1 MRCVS
6 EPICSK
12 TGPRAGKSASG
23 MCSEALLW
31 KLLAFALGQPSAE
44 GFDRSAD
51 VVYEPSAAIYQ
62 SLPGADDGHMGLRV
76 FASMFEWVQELRV
89 HSSQAS
95 QILGID
101 LVGLALAL

>member
-1 MRCVS
+1 MLLGRLVV
-6 EPICSK
+6 E
-12 TGPRAGKSASG
+12 ASG
-23 MCSEALLW
+23 R
-31 KLLAFALGQPSAE
+31 ALGQASSE

-51 VVYEPSAAIYQ
+51 VVDELGAAIYQ

-89 HSSQAS
+89 KTRQAS

-101 LVGLALAL
+101 LVGLALAMA